1 MKILIAG
8 AFGNFGREIL
18 RAAVAA
24 GHKVT
29 AADKVVRPVDFGG
42 FTTRTFDVLDR
53 HGMKG
58 IAKGMDVVISNVGL
72 TTPHK
77 SLSHED
83 IDYEGNRNLLAEAR
97 IAGVKR
103 FIYISLFKAD
113 EAKKNN
119 PLLYARYRFEKE
131 LIESAV
137 PYLIYRPTGYFHD
150 LANMFRPMVEK
161 GKGTLLFNARVRI
174 NVVDTR
180 EFATYIIA
188 NLKAEQGIMDI
199 GGMETY
205 RYKDIGRL
213 FFHTA
218 GKKIHFNRIPAVF
231 MDMQARYA
239 RLRKTGRYA
248 SIAYTRW
255 ALTHD
260 LVSEH
265 IIGNRPLEDY
275 IKSLYP

>member
-18 RAAVAA
+18 RAAVTA

-42 FTTRTFDVLDR
+42 FTTRIIDVQDR
-53 HGMKG
+53 QGLKG
-58 IAKGMDVVISNVGL
+58 IAKGMDIVISNVGL
-72 TTPHK
+72 TTSHK

-97 IAGVKR
+97 MAGVKR

-119 PLLYARYRFEKE
+119 PLLYARHRFENE
-131 LIESAV
+131 LIQSAV

-161 GKGTLLFNARVRI
+161 GTGTLLFNARTRI

-188 NLKAEQGIMDI
+188 NLKTGQGVVDI
-199 GGMETY
+199 GGMQTY
-205 RYKDIGRL
+205 SYKDIGRM
-213 FFHTA
+213 FFQA
-218 GKKIHFNRIPAVF
+218 ADIKVHFKRIPALF
-231 MDMQARYA
+231 MSLEAWYA
-239 RLRKTGRYA
+239 RLRRTGRHA
-248 SIAYTRW
+248 SLAYTRW

-260 LVSEH
+260 LVSKH
-265 IIGNRPLEDY
+265 IVGNRPLEEY